1 MLLVLVGGVMSAQ
14 AYDLYLR
21 CNLNATQDNSWYSW
35 DNDVPDYK
43 FESLGNNG
51 SENVFAYTI
60 DASSWEGDINF
71 RLHNSDWG
79 NTQQIPYQGNS
90 CEWSFENTLQ
100 EHYEIWAANDN
111 YKSDYY
117 PNKYFTIKHGNIG
130 ASKYKIMVYWRTS
143 DNRIWMTVD
152 ILSMPVSIKAE
163 GYGTF
168 SCDRALDFT
177 DCDVTPYVA
186 TGYSDGKVTMEKVT
200 KVPANTGLFLKGTP
214 GTALNSSISV
224 IANDAEGLF
233 SGVNL
238 LKHGTG
244 GTVNSDGTTYRY
256 VFQAS
261 DLSFKKL
268 STTGTT
274 VPKGKAYLELPANQG
289 APSLS
294 IELDGETTG
303 IKVINFEEENTQ
315 NDGQMFDLQGRRVAE
330 PTKGVYIVNGKK
342 VIIK

>member
-1 MLLVLVGGVMSAQ
+1 MSAN
-14 AYDLYLR
+14 AVDDLYLR
-21 CNLNATQDNSWYSW
+21 T
-35 DNDVPDYK
+35 DYK
-43 FESLGNNG
+43 N
-51 SENVFAYTI
+51 ENVWNTDDAGYKFTFVGTNASNEDVYEITI
-60 DASSWEGDINF
+60 KAEDIKKADVWF
-71 RLHNSDWG
+71 RLHLHSWG
-79 NTQQIPYQGNS
+79 NSISPYKDGSYTYAFSNGQWETYDARYEQGDFQSSDKSFGIRHSTIKANEYRITVYRGNS
-90 CEWSFENTLQ
+90 ADDNNVK
-100 EHYEIWAANDN
+100 HMYIKVEI
-111 YKSDYY
+111 
-117 PNKYFTIKHGNIG
+117 
-130 ASKYKIMVYWRTS
+130 V
-143 DNRIWMTVD
+143 
-152 ILSMPVSIKAE
+152 SMPVSIKAA

-186 TGYSDGKVTMEKVT
+186 TGYSADGKVTMKKVT

-261 DLSFKKL
+261 DLCFKKL
-268 STTGTT
+268 STTGAN
-274 VPKGKAYLELPANQG
+274 VPIGKAYLELPANQG